1 MSKID
6 QAREIVATTTDKATA
21 LQLIMEK
28 LSVTKSNAF
37 VYYTK
42 CQSSSTLKTGEKR
55 VGNQHVSK
63 ISMSSEAKKAR
74 KLKEIDKFL
83 TDFKS
88 GTSSVQGLYQHVGA
102 VTNSVEAA

>member
-1 MSKID
+1 MSKLN
-6 QAREIVATTTDKATA
+6 QAREIVASAADKATA
-21 LQLIMEK
+21 LELIMEK
-28 LSVTKSNAF
+28 LSVTRSNAF

-42 CQSSSTLKTGEKR
+42 CQSSEAKNNGEKR

-74 KLKEIDKFL
+74 KLKDIDKFL
-83 TDFKS
+83 TEFKS

-102 VTNSVEAA
+102 VTNTVETV